1 MNENFTTLGV
11 NIELVNILKQNGITE
26 PTPVQVKSIPELLE
40 GNDIIAQ
47 AQTGTGKTLAFL
59 LPIIQRIK
67 IDDSFVQAL
76 IMTPTRELAIQITAE
91 IKKLITSTEIRILSA
106 YGGQDVEQQIR
117 KLKGSIHIVIGTP
130 GRLLDHIK
138 RGSVDFK
145 KIKMLV
151 LDEADQMLDMGFS
164 QDIGLILR
172 DVSKGRQTMLFSA
185 TMSRGVKVLA
195 AQYLKNPVHVHIQ
208 NKSITLDE
216 IKQIVIQTSE
226 GAKLDVLFKIIEEEN
241 PFMAIIFCRTK
252 QRAISLNH
260 AMQEKMYNCDELHG
274 DIPQSKR
281 EKVMKLFR
289 SLKLQYLVA
298 TDIAARGLDI
308 EGVSHIFNYDIP
320 EDAESYIHRIGRTGR
335 AGQTGKAITFAT
347 TKDHESLALI
357 EKGIQTTLKKRR
369 IENHELP
376 ARKTS
381 SESGTGTRL
390 GTQEVRRSAAGSSRK
405 PARSYGQKSEEKSK
419 FGGSTSY
426 KGRSSYGKKPKQ
438 RRPSK
443 GVK

>member
-11 NIELVNILKQNGITE
+11 NNELVNILKQNGITE
-26 PTPVQVKSIPELLE
+26 PTPVQIKSIPELLE
-40 GNDIIAQ
+40 GKDIIAQ

-91 IKKLITSTEIRILSA
+91 IKKLIANTEIRVLSA

-130 GRLLDHIK
+130 GRIMDHIK
-138 RGSVDFK
+138 RGNVDFK

-151 LDEADQMLDMGFS
+151 LDEADRMLDMGFS
-164 QDIGLILR
+164 QDIALILR
-172 DVSKGRQTMLFSA
+172 EVSYVRQTMLFSA

-195 AQYLKNPVHVHIQ
+195 SKYLKKPVHVHIQ
-208 NKSITLDE
+208 KRNVTLDE
-216 IKQIVIQTSE
+216 IEQIVIQTSE
-226 GAKLDVLFKIIEEEN
+226 EAKLDVLFKIIKEEN

-252 QRAISLNH
+252 QRAISLNN

-274 DIPQSKR
+274 DMPQSKR

-308 EGVSHIFNYDIP
+308 EGVTHIFNYDLP
-320 EDAESYIHRIGRTGR
+320 EDAQSYIHRIGRTGR

-347 TKDHESLALI
+347 SKDRESLLLI
-357 EKGIQTTLKKRR
+357 EKGIQTTLKKRK
-369 IENHELP
+369 IENHQLP
-376 ARKTS
+376 AKKSNTAS
-381 SESGTGTRL
+381 VTRL
-390 GTQEVRRSAAGSSRK
+390 GAQEGRKSATGSSKK
-405 PARSYGQKSEEKSK
+405 PFRSYGQKSEEKSR
-419 FGGSTSY
+419 FGRPTSY

-438 RRPSK
+438 KRPSK
-443 GVK
+443 GLK

>member
-1 MNENFTTLGV
+1 MNENFTTLGI
-11 NIELVNILKQNGITE
+11 NNELVNILKQNGITE
-26 PTPVQVKSIPELLE
+26 PTPVQMKSIPELLE
-40 GNDIIAQ
+40 GKDIIAQ

-91 IKKLITSTEIRILSA
+91 IKKLITNTEIRVLSA

-117 KLKGSIHIVIGTP
+117 KLKGSIHIVIATP
-130 GRLLDHIK
+130 GRIMDHIK

-151 LDEADQMLDMGFS
+151 LDEADRMLDMGFS

-172 DVSKGRQTMLFSA
+172 EVSKVRQTMLFSA
-185 TMSRGVKVLA
+185 TMSRGVKVMA
-195 AQYLKNPVHVHIQ
+195 AQYLKKPVHVHIQ
-208 NKSITLDE
+208 NKNVTLDE

-252 QRAISLNH
+252 QRAISLNN

-298 TDIAARGLDI
+298 TDLAARGLDI
-308 EGVSHIFNYDIP
+308 EGVTHIFNYDIP

-347 TKDHESLALI
+347 SKDRESLLLI
-357 EKGIQTTLKKRR
+357 EKGIQTTLKKRK

-376 ARKTS
+376 AKKS
-381 SESGTGTRL
+381 ISASVTRL
-390 GTQEVRRSAAGSSRK
+390 GAQEGRKTATGSSKKTYR
-405 PARSYGQKSEEKSK
+405 PYDQKSEEKSR
-419 FGGSTSY
+419 FGRSTSY

-438 RRPSK
+438 KRP
-443 GVK
+443 